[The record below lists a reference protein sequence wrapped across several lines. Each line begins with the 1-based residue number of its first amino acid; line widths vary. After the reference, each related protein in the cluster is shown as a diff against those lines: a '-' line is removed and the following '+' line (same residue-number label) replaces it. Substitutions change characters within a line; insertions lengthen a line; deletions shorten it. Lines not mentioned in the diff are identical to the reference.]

1 MGPVKRD
8 KPDLSRLV
16 TLDLSPTE
24 AAILVGILE
33 GVKRARGEQLGIP
46 LVDLIDGTVQHIR
59 LQLRQLHW
67 PQGHKNK
74 IMPYPI

>member
-1 MGPVKRD
+1 MKRD

-24 AAILVGILE
+24 AAMLERLLVGILRE
-33 GVKRARGEQLGIP
+33 READWGIP
-46 LVDLIDGTVQHIR
+46 LVELLDGTIRHIR

-67 PQGHKNK
+67 PEGHKAA
-74 IMPYPI
+74 PYPV